1 MGGTQEDYENFVNT
15 DVSFDFENKGVVKQ
29 DAIQVGALGKAFN
42 QEMYY
47 KGSDVKLKINN
58 YVPPIKEQNDPTML
72 ALDTWNRETQ
82 LPPFYWNFFVK
93 TFMLPAYTCDKLTQP
108 EFQYPGLKETYSC
121 YCNNGDYHTMPDLN
135 FEIRK
140 KDF

>member
-15 DVSFDFENKGVVKQ
+15 DVSFDFENKGVVKS
-29 DAIQVGALGKAFN
+29 DALQVGELGKPFN

-82 LPPFYWNFFVK
+82 LPPFYWNFFVN

-108 EFQYPGLKETYSC
+108 ELQYPGLKETYSC
-121 YCNNGDYHTMPDLN
+121 FCNNGDYHTMPDLN